1 MKKKLFILII
11 LIYSYTFAQ
20 TGVSDSITVKDT
32 VIKTETTIPQK
43 IYKYFD
49 TIKVPVFKS
58 TEINS
63 NSINNEI
70 ESLNI
75 FKYIN
80 FWTLFRILFFIVIA
94 IIINKIL
101 DTIRKNKKIRE
112 EYIFIARV
120 VTILKIFLWSGIA
133 YLLLYQLF
141 SNTTELILIFVLLSI
156 IFIGIS
162 FIEVF
167 KNIVGGF
174 YISLKNPFEINDF
187 ISVKD
192 STGKVKRINWLTTQI
207 ITEVGCEVHLPNSYF
222 LNSAIKNINK
232 GEKEKQIAL
241 VFRFPTGLE
250 VSKLKAILFEAA
262 LSSPFTY
269 VKQRPEVYLI
279 ESNYADKWYEFK
291 VNVYC
296 IDSLLENQLKNSI
309 NLHINSALKS
319 ENLLHE

>member
-1 MKKKLFILII
+1 MKKKFLIFSI
-11 LIYSYTFAQ
+11 LIYSCAYAQ
-20 TGVSDSITVKDT
+20 TGISDSVTVKDT
-32 VIKTETTIPQK
+32 VVKTETTIPQK

-49 TIKVPVFKS
+49 TIKVPVFKA

-101 DTIRKNKKIRE
+101 DAIRKNKKIRE
-112 EYIFIARV
+112 EYIFIARA

-192 STGKVKRINWLTTQI
+192 TTGKVKRINWLTTQI
-207 ITEVGCEVHLPNSYF
+207 ITEAGCEVHLPNSYF
-222 LNSAIKNINK
+222 LNSVIKNINK

-241 VFRFPTGLE
+241 IFRFPTELE
-250 VSKLKAILFEAA
+250 VTAIKAILFEAA

-279 ESNYADKWYEFK
+279 ESNYAEKWYEFK

-309 NLHINSALKS
+309 NLHINNALKS